1 MRGSPRSLLVAALA
15 LALGLVAAFS
25 CKTFDLPN
33 QTCDP
38 SHLHGGMLSGD
49 LTGACNRCL
58 EDHCCDEVG
67 TCEHTDH
74 CTAQVSLIHA
84 CVLEA
89 GPAGAREEEAC
100 ASRQTLVSRTPADDA
115 YRCMRD
121 SCGNECGLPVCRV
134 DPAALLIQ
142 TADCDGCFASSC
154 CGQLNA
160 CYASRA
166 CKLTVECIIK
176 ECGGELGA
184 SLAGA
189 PIEFPDG
196 GIDADAFDPCA
207 SPGAPNGAPAAPS
220 CVRKCLCEFK
230 DNDQGLR
237 PRDDAQRPPLLA
249 LAVYVCGQK
258 AGCGMHCPKSV
269 DAASDGPAEAAS
281 QSAADAGPDG
291 P

>member
-1 MRGSPRSLLVAALA
+1 MRASPRSVVVGA

-25 CKTFDLPN
+25 CKTFDLPSE
-33 QTCDP
+33 TCDP
-38 SHLHGGMLSGD
+38 SHLHAGMLSGD
-49 LTGACNRCL
+49 RTDSACNRCL
-58 EDHCCDEVG
+58 EDHCCEQVG
-67 TCEHTDH
+67 TCERTDP
-74 CTAQVSLIHA
+74 CTKQVSSIHA
-84 CVLEA
+84 CVLAA
-89 GPAGAREEEAC
+89 GLAGAQAEKGC
-100 ASRQTLVSRTPADDA
+100 ATDQRLVSRTPADDA

-154 CGQLNA
+154 CGELNA

-166 CKLTVECIIK
+166 CKLTVECIVK

-184 SLAGA
+184 ALAGA

-207 SPGAPNGAPAAPS
+207 APGAPNGASTAPS

-230 DNDQGLR
+230 DNDQGLP

-249 LAVYVCGQK
+249 LAVYVCGQQ

-269 DAASDGPAEAAS
+269 DAASGDAAFQPALE
-281 QSAADAGPDG
+281 AGPDG